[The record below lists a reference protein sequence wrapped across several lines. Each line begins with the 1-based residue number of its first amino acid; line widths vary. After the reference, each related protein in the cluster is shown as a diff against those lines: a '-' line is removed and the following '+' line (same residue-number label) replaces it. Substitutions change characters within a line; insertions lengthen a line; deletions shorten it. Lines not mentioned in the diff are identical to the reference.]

1 MHVHVLSK
9 VIEIHEEEQY
19 VMHETCCELSE
30 VAVNANSN
38 APLQHFGGRFLQ
50 CITTAMIIQQL
61 CMELF
66 CTIKI
71 LYCSKEF

>member
-38 APLQHFGGRFLQ
+38 APLQHFGGRLLQ
-50 CITTAMIIQQL
+50 CITT
-61 CMELF
+61 
-66 CTIKI
+66 
-71 LYCSKEF
+71 YSKDYSAAVHAWNYSAL